1 MNIFCRIIAR
11 SGWGQEQ
18 DRVSFDM
25 HNTTVEAIAEKL
37 KEAMTDETLLVR
49 VYMWNDDRR
58 KELIDHLQ
66 DKK

>member
-1 MNIFCRIIAR
+1 
-11 SGWGQEQ
+11 
-18 DRVSFDM
+18 M